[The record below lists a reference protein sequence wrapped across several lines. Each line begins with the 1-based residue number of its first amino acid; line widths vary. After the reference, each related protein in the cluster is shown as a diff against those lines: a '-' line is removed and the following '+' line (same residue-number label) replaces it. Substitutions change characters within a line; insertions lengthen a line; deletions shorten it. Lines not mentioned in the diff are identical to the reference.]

1 MAIHLDFTRN
11 ITVVS
16 KDIDRGVQRSCQFC
30 PIALALRREF
40 PDAEYIEVNSAYIVV
55 DNKKCTTPKEAQE
68 FIEKFDWST
77 DRNLI
82 NEQTLTLT
90 FTW

>member
-11 ITVVS
+11 ITVLRE
-16 KDIDRGVQRSCQFC
+16 DIDNGVQRSCQNC

-55 DNKKCTTPKEAQE
+55 DNKKCSTPEEAQE

-77 DRNLI
+77 DTRFI